1 MNGIMVLVAYAVLMI
16 VATIVFAKRD
26 KDSDSFYVGNRNM
39 GTVSSAMSIAA
50 TWIWAPALFTSAEK
64 AYLNGVPGLFWF
76 LVPNILCLLIFI
88 PFAKRIR
95 KEMPNGI
102 TLSGY
107 MHEKYRSEKVKGVYL
122 FQLTMLT
129 VLSTAV
135 QLLAG
140 GKILSVAT
148 GLPLWVMTIVLA
160 VIAFSYSQISGIKAS
175 VLTDAIQMIFL
186 LLACAI
192 FVPWA
197 LKSNGGMSSIQ
208 LSGITGEFGDLF
220 SKNGLQVFLG
230 FGLPTAI
237 IAQKPCSFGGNKFF
251 IGEEVPA
258 ELVTNPKMQEKMG
271 VIAIAT
277 DGGDI
282 PKEELAD
289 MVATVGQVMFEMPIR
304 QKGETMSLPLNEEQL
319 SQAIEIMQMSTN
331 DAKEAIKGLTDEN
344 VLILLNA
351 CDSRKAIKD
360 LTESVAIGLEE
371 APEEDDAPE
380 EESAGEE

>member
-1 MNGIMVLVAYAVLMI
+1 MRL
-16 VATIVFAKRD
+16 
-26 KDSDSFYVGNRNM
+26 
-39 GTVSSAMSIAA
+39 
-50 TWIWAPALFTSAEK
+50 
-64 AYLNGVPGLFWF
+64 
-76 LVPNILCLLIFI
+76 
-88 PFAKRIR
+88 
-95 KEMPNGI
+95 
-102 TLSGY
+102 
-107 MHEKYRSEKVKGVYL
+107 
-122 FQLTMLT
+122 
-129 VLSTAV
+129 
-135 QLLAG
+135 
-140 GKILSVAT
+140 
-148 GLPLWVMTIVLA
+148 
-160 VIAFSYSQISGIKAS
+160 
-175 VLTDAIQMIFL
+175 
-186 LLACAI
+186 
-192 FVPWA
+192 
-197 LKSNGGMSSIQ
+197 
-208 LSGITGEFGDLF
+208 
-220 SKNGLQVFLG
+220 
-230 FGLPTAI
+230 

-380 EESAGEE
+380 EESAGEED